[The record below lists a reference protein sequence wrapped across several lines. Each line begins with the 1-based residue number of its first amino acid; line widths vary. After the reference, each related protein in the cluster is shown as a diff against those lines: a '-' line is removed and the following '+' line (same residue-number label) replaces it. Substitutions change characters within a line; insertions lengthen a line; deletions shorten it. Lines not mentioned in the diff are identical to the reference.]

1 MTGGLARTL
10 NRTWFGIS
18 ERDRMLR
25 VVQPGL
31 LGLTDGTLSTLAPI
45 FAAAYIAGSRAALLV
60 GLSAALGAAISMGVS
75 EALSDDG
82 KITGRGGAVMR
93 GVITGLATF
102 VGGAFHSLPFIIHD
116 VQVALAVAY
125 AVVATEL
132 LVIAWVRRRFLGMP
146 LSNSLVQVTLAG
158 IAIAGAGFAV
168 GHA

>member
-1 MTGGLARTL
+1 MTASTL
-10 NRTWFGIS
+10 NRRWFGTS
-18 ERDRMLR
+18 ERDRLLR

-31 LGLTDGTLSTLAPI
+31 LGLSDGTLSTLAPI
-45 FAAAYIAGSRAALLV
+45 FAAAYIAGSRTALLI

-82 KITGRGGAVMR
+82 KITGRGAAAVR
-93 GVITGLATF
+93 GVITGVATF
-102 VGGAFHSLPFIIHD
+102 VGGSFHSLPFLVHN
-116 VQVALAVAY
+116 VNVALVIAY

-132 LVIAWVRRRFLGMP
+132 FVIAWVRKRFLATP
-146 LSNSLVQVTLAG
+146 LSTSLIQVTLAG

>member
-1 MTGGLARTL
+1 MVDSTL
-10 NRTWFGIS
+10 
-18 ERDRMLR
+18 DRWRGASQQQRLLQ

-31 LGLTDGTLSTLAPI
+31 IGLIDGTVSTLAPI

>member
-1 MTGGLARTL
+1 
-10 NRTWFGIS
+10 
-18 ERDRMLR
+18 MLR

-82 KITGRGGAVMR
+82 KITGRGGAPLR
-93 GVITGLATF
+93 GTVTGLATF
-102 VGGAFHSLPFIIHD
+102 FGGAFHSLPFAVRD
-116 VQVALAVAY
+116 VHVALMIAY
-125 AVVATEL
+125 ILVATEL
-132 LVIAWVRRRFLGMP
+132 LVIAWVRRRFLQMP
-146 LSNSLVQVTLAG
+146 LSSSLIQVTLAG